1 MNIIMYFMR
10 YNNNPKE
17 KRTGDC
23 VIRALALALDKSW
36 KEVYTDLFN
45 LSIKMSLIVTD
56 PKVFKK
62 YLKDLDYTQEKMP
75 KTLDNKRYTVEEFI
89 DDIAHKNM
97 TYIISIAKHVTVVKD
112 KKLYDTWDCSHKC
125 VGNYWIIYNK

>member
-97 TYIISIAKHVTVVKD
+97 TYIISIAKHVTVIKD

-125 VGNYWIIYNK
+125 VGNYWIIYK

>member
-1 MNIIMYFMR
+1 MNIIMYFMK

-23 VIRALALALDKSW
+23 IIRALALALNKSW

-97 TYIISIAKHVTVVKD
+97 TYIISIAKHVTVIKD

-125 VGNYWIIYNK
+125 VGNYWIIYK

>member
-23 VIRALALALDKSW
+23 IIRALALALNKSW

-97 TYIISIAKHVTVVKD
+97 TYIISIAKHVTVIKD

-125 VGNYWIIYNK
+125 VGNYWIIYK

>member
-1 MNIIMYFMR
+1 MNIIMYFIR

-23 VIRALALALDKSW
+23 IIRALALALNKSW

-62 YLKDLDYTQEKMP
+62 YLKDLGYMQEKMP

-97 TYIISIAKHVTVVKD
+97 TYIISIAKHVTVIKD

-125 VGNYWIIYNK
+125 VGNYWII